1 LAGPPAAIPHKES
14 IMTEPAGKLI
24 NVDELEALDGD
35 SSFAALLRQ
44 DGDDIRRDVFML
56 MNSEDSASGRLQVG
70 MTIVYPGCRTNGH
83 AHADREEVYF
93 FTRGKG
99 MMGVDGEEWQVKAGD
114 AFYVKPGPL
123 HTTRNPYDVPLEFF
137 WITINVE

>member
-1 LAGPPAAIPHKES
+1 LADPPTIIPHKES
-14 IMTEPAGKLI
+14 TMTEPKGKLI
-24 NVDELEALDGD
+24 KGDELEALDGA

-44 DGDDIRRDVFML
+44 DGDEIRRDVFML
-56 MNSEDSASGRLQVG
+56 MNSEDSVSGRLQVG

>member
-1 LAGPPAAIPHKES
+1 
-14 IMTEPAGKLI
+14 MTEPQGKLI
-24 NVDELEALDGD
+24 KGDELEALDGA
-35 SSFAALLRQ
+35 SSFVALLRQ
-44 DGDDIRRDVFML
+44 DGDEIRRDVFML
-56 MNSEDSASGRLQVG
+56 MNPEECASGRLQVG

-99 MMGVDGEEWQVKAGD
+99 VMGVDGEEWQVKAGD